1 MLYKDLQWGNS
12 GNLGVALGLSPCKGQ
27 TPFSPYP
34 THKEHSKKQFTVHM
48 EHTLE
53 LSVMSPCLR
62 PVFGP
67 GFTPYPLF
75 QWYPQSKEI
84 LLALSRIWDRG
95 SGETHFGRV

>member
-1 MLYKDLQWGNS
+1 MGQFWEFRCGPWALALQRTDTLQS
-12 GNLGVALGLSPCKGQ
+12 LSY
-27 TPFSPYP
+27 TL
-34 THKEHSKKQFTVHM
+34 KKITVHL
-48 EHTLE
+48 EQTLE

-84 LLALSRIWDRG
+84 LLAMSQIWDRG